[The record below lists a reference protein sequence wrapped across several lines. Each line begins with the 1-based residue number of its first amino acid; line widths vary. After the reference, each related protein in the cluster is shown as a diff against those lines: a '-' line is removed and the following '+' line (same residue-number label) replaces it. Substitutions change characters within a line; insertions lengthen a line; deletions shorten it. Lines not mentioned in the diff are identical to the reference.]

1 MDDEILIQGQESTS
15 TMRVARSD
23 EERLNLLHTPTN
35 STYLAPH
42 GRKSKVLQRDKDKV
56 QFGQDDCF
64 SKVCI
69 QFY

>member
-1 MDDEILIQGQESTS
+1 MGDEILIQGQESTS

-23 EERLNLLHTPTN
+23 KERLNLLHTPTN

-56 QFGQDDCF
+56 QFGQDEFF